1 MNDLEVFNFNDNE
14 VRTKIIN
21 NEPYFALTDVCKILG
36 LDQPSRVKARLKES
50 GVTTS
55 KVSDN
60 SGFGASRTYEMNFI
74 DEPNLYKCIFQSRKA
89 EAEKFQD
96 WVTTEVLPKIRKH
109 GMYAT
114 DELLESPDLLIQVA
128 QKLKEE
134 KEARRI
140 AEEQAEQRRLLL
152 EEQKPKVV
160 FADAVATSQ
169 TSILIRDLAKL
180 LKQNGVDIGEKR
192 VFRWL
197 RENGYLIKQSK
208 NGNTPT
214 QKAMDQGLFEVKET
228 SITHGNGI
236 ITTHFT
242 SKVTGKGQIYF
253 INKLKKEIEQ
263 EIMSI

>member
-1 MNDLEVFNFNDNE
+1 MNELEIFDFNNNV
-14 VRTKIIN
+14 VRTKSIK
-21 NEPYFALTDVCKILG
+21 NEPYFALVDVCNILG
-36 LDQPSRVKARLKES
+36 LDQPSRVKTRLKES
-50 GVTTS
+50 GVTS
-55 KVSDN
+55 IKVSDN
-60 SGFGASRTYEMNFI
+60 SGFGAPRTYEMNFI

-114 DELLESPDLLIQVA
+114 DELINNPDLLIQVA
-128 QKLKEE
+128 SKLKEE

-192 VFRWL
+192 VFKWL

-214 QKAMDQGLFEVKET
+214 QKAMEQGLFEVKET

>member
-1 MNDLEVFNFNDNE
+1 MNDLEIFKFNNNE
-14 VRTKIIN
+14 VRTKVIN
-21 NEPYFALTDVCKILG
+21 NEPYFALTDVCKILEIANVG
-36 LDQPSRVKARLKES
+36 NVATRLHKEGIRS
-50 GVTTS
+50 MDIS
-55 KVSDN
+55 EN
-60 SGFGASRTYEMNFI
+60 SGFGAIRTYKINFI
-74 DEPNLYKCIFQSRKA
+74 NELNLYKCIFQSRKA

-96 WVTTEVLPKIRKH
+96 WVTTEVLPKIRKY

-114 DELLESPDLLIQVA
+114 DELINNPDLLIQVA
-128 QKLKEE
+128 SKLKEE

-214 QKAMDQGLFEVKET
+214 QKAMEQGLFEVKET

>member
-1 MNDLEVFNFNDNE
+1 MNELEIFDFNGNE

-21 NEPYFALTDVCKILG
+21 NEPYFALVDVCNILG
-36 LDQPSRVKARLKES
+36 LDQPSRVKTRLKES
-50 GVTTS
+50 GVTS
-55 KVSDN
+55 IKVSDN
-60 SGFGASRTYEMNFI
+60 SGFGALRTYEMNFI

-96 WVTTEVLPKIRKH
+96 WVTSEVLPKIRKH

-114 DELLESPDLLIQVA
+114 DELINNPDLLIQVA
-128 QKLKEE
+128 SKLKEE

-152 EEQKPKVV
+152 EEQRPKVV
-160 FADAVATSQ
+160 FADAVSTSQ

-180 LKQNGVDIGEKR
+180 LKQNGIEVGEKR
-192 VFRWL
+192 VFEWL
-197 RENGYLIKQSK
+197 RRNGYLIKQSK

-214 QKAMDQGLFEVKET
+214 QKAMEQGLFEVKET

-253 INKLKKEIEQ
+253 INKIKKEFEKIGE
-263 EIMSI
+263 

>member
-1 MNDLEVFNFNDNE
+1 MNELEIFDFNGNE
-14 VRTKIIN
+14 VRTKLIN
-21 NEPYFALTDVCKILG
+21 NEPYFALTDVCRIL
-36 LDQPSRVKARLKES
+36 DITNARDTKTRLSED
-50 GVTTS
+50 GVVTTD
-55 KVSDN
+55 VSDN
-60 SGFGASRTYEMNFI
+60 SGFGASRTYKMNFI
-74 DEPNLYKCIFQSRKA
+74 NEANLYMCIFQSRKE
-89 EAEKFQD
+89 EAKKFQD

-114 DELLESPDLLIQVA
+114 DELINNPDLLIQVA
-128 QKLKEE
+128 SKLKEE

-140 AEEQAEQRRLLL
+140 AEEQAEKHRLLL
-152 EEQKPKVV
+152 EEQRPKVI

>member
-1 MNDLEVFNFNDNE
+1 MNELEIFKFENKE
-14 VRTKIIN
+14 VRTKVIN
-21 NEPYFALTDVCKILG
+21 NEPYFALADVCKILDIG
-36 LDQPSRVKARLKES
+36 NPSDVVYRLKKE
-50 GVTTS
+50 GIELLERT
-55 KVSDN
+55 DN
-60 SGFGASRTYEMNFI
+60 LGFGRRRTYKMNFVN
-74 DEPNLYKCIFQSRKA
+74 ESNLYRCIFNSRKP

-96 WVTTEVLPKIRKH
+96 WVTSEMLPSIRKH

-114 DELLESPDLLIQVA
+114 KELLESPDLLIQVA

-192 VFRWL
+192 VFKWL

-214 QKAMDQGLFEVKET
+214 QKAMEQGLFEVKET

>member
-1 MNDLEVFNFNDNE
+1 MNDLEIFKFNNNE
-14 VRTKIIN
+14 VRTKVIN
-21 NEPYFALTDVCKILG
+21 NEPYFALADVCKILDIG
-36 LDQPSRVKARLKES
+36 NPSDVVYRLKKE
-50 GVTTS
+50 GIELLERT
-55 KVSDN
+55 DN
-60 SGFGASRTYEMNFI
+60 LGFGRKRTYKMNFVN
-74 DEPNLYKCIFQSRKA
+74 ESNLYRCIFNSRKP

-96 WVTTEVLPKIRKH
+96 WVTSEMLPSIRKH

-114 DELLESPDLLIQVA
+114 DELINNPDLLIQVA
-128 QKLKEE
+128 SKLKEE

-140 AEEQAEQRRLLL
+140 AEEQA
-152 EEQKPKVV
+152 
-160 FADAVATSQ
+160 
-169 TSILIRDLAKL
+169 
-180 LKQNGVDIGEKR
+180 GVDIGEKR
-192 VFRWL
+192 IFRWL

-214 QKAMDQGLFEVKET
+214 QKAMEQGLFEVKET

-253 INKLKKEIEQ
+253 INKLKKEIEK

>member
-21 NEPYFALTDVCKILG
+21 NKPYFNLNDVCGILG
-36 LDQPSRVKARLKES
+36 LEQPSRVKSRLTED

-55 KVSDN
+55 KVIDRL
-60 SGFGASRTYEMNFI
+60 GRTQEVNFI
-74 DEPNLYKCIFQSRKA
+74 DESNLYMCIFQSRKE
-89 EAEKFQD
+89 EAKAFQK
-96 WVTTEVLPKIRKH
+96 WVTTEVLPKIRKY

-114 DELLESPDLLIQVA
+114 EELLESPDLLIQVA

>member
-1 MNDLEVFNFNDNE
+1 MNELEIFKFENKE
-14 VRTKIIN
+14 VRTKVID
-21 NEPYFALTDVCKILG
+21 NEPYFALTDVCKILEITNVG
-36 LDQPSRVKARLKES
+36 NVAARLHKGGIRNMDISE
-50 GVTTS
+50 
-55 KVSDN
+55 N
-60 SGFGASRTYEMNFI
+60 SGFGAIRTYKINFI
-74 DEPNLYKCIFQSRKA
+74 NESNLYKCIFQSRKA

-96 WVTTEVLPKIRKH
+96 WVTTEVLPKIRKY

-114 DELLESPDLLIQVA
+114 DELINNPELLIQVA
-128 QKLKEE
+128 SKLKEE

>member
-1 MNDLEVFNFNDNE
+1 MNELEIFDFNGNE

-21 NEPYFALTDVCKILG
+21 NEPYFALVDVCNILG
-36 LDQPSRVKARLKES
+36 LDQPSRVKTRLKES
-50 GVTTS
+50 GVTS
-55 KVSDN
+55 IKVSDN
-60 SGFGASRTYEMNFI
+60 SGFGALRTYEMNFI

-96 WVTTEVLPKIRKH
+96 WVTSEVLPKIRKH

-114 DELLESPDLLIQVA
+114 DELINNPDLLIQVA
-128 QKLKEE
+128 SKLKEE

-140 AEEQAEQRRLLL
+140 AEEQVEQHRLLL
-152 EEQKPKVV
+152 EEQRPKVV
-160 FADAVATSQ
+160 FADAVSTSQ

-180 LKQNGVDIGEKR
+180 LKQNGIEVGEKR
-192 VFRWL
+192 VFEWL
-197 RENGYLIKQSK
+197 RRNGYLIKQSK

-214 QKAMDQGLFEVKET
+214 QKAMEQGLFEVKET

-253 INKLKKEIEQ
+253 INKIKKEFEKIGE
-263 EIMSI
+263 

>member
-1 MNDLEVFNFNDNE
+1 MNELEVFNFNDNE

-21 NEPYFALTDVCKILG
+21 NEPYFALVDVCNILG
-36 LDQPSRVKARLKES
+36 LDQPSRVKTRLKES
-50 GVTTS
+50 GVTTI

-60 SGFGASRTYEMNFI
+60 SGFGGIRTYKINFI
-74 DEPNLYKCIFQSRKA
+74 NESNLYKCIFQSRKA

-114 DELLESPDLLIQVA
+114 DELINNPDLLIQVA
-128 QKLKEE
+128 SKLKEE

-192 VFRWL
+192 IFKWL

-214 QKAMDQGLFEVKET
+214 QKAMEQGLFEVKET

>member
-1 MNDLEVFNFNDNE
+1 MNELEIFDFNGNE

-21 NEPYFALTDVCKILG
+21 NEPYFALVDVCNILG
-36 LDQPSRVKARLKES
+36 LDQPSRVKTRLKES
-50 GVTTS
+50 GVTS
-55 KVSDN
+55 IKVSDN
-60 SGFGASRTYEMNFI
+60 SGFGALRTYEMNFI

-96 WVTTEVLPKIRKH
+96 WVTSEVLPKIRKH

-114 DELLESPDLLIQVA
+114 DELINNPDLLIQVA
-128 QKLKEE
+128 SKLKEE

-140 AEEQAEQRRLLL
+140 AEEQVEQHRLLL
-152 EEQKPKVV
+152 EEQRPKVV

-180 LKQNGVDIGEKR
+180 LKQNGIEVGEKR
-192 VFRWL
+192 VFEWL
-197 RENGYLIKQSK
+197 RRNGYLIKQSK

-214 QKAMDQGLFEVKET
+214 QKAMEQGLFEVKET

-253 INKLKKEIEQ
+253 INKIKKEFEKIGE
-263 EIMSI
+263 

>member
-14 VRTKIIN
+14 VRTKVIN
-21 NEPYFALTDVCKILG
+21 NEPYFALVDVCKILG
-36 LDQPSRVKARLKES
+36 LESPSKVKERLKIR
-50 GVTTS
+50 GVRTIQ
-55 KVSDN
+55 VSDN
-60 SGFGASRTYEMNFI
+60 AGFGGTRSYIMNFI

-96 WVTTEVLPKIRKH
+96 WVTTEVLPKIRKY

-114 DELLESPDLLIQVA
+114 DELINSPDLLIQVA
-128 QKLKEE
+128 SKLKEE

-192 VFRWL
+192 IFKWL

>member
-1 MNDLEVFNFNDNE
+1 MNDLEIFKFNNNE
-14 VRTKIIN
+14 VRTKVIN
-21 NEPYFALTDVCKILG
+21 NEPYFALADVCKILDIG
-36 LDQPSRVKARLKES
+36 NPSDVVYRLKKE
-50 GVTTS
+50 GIELLERT
-55 KVSDN
+55 DN
-60 SGFGASRTYEMNFI
+60 LGFGRKRTYKMNFVN
-74 DEPNLYKCIFQSRKA
+74 ESNLYRCIFNSRKP

-96 WVTTEVLPKIRKH
+96 WVTSEMLPSIRKH

-114 DELLESPDLLIQVA
+114 DELINNPDLLIQVA
-128 QKLKEE
+128 SKLKEE

-192 VFRWL
+192 IFRWL

-214 QKAMDQGLFEVKET
+214 QKAMEQGLFEVKET

>member
-1 MNDLEVFNFNDNE
+1 MNELEIFKFENNE
-14 VRTKIIN
+14 VRTKVIN
-21 NEPYFALTDVCKILG
+21 NEPYFALTDVCKILEIANVG
-36 LDQPSRVKARLKES
+36 NVATRLHKEGIRS
-50 GVTTS
+50 MDIS
-55 KVSDN
+55 EI
-60 SGFGASRTYEMNFI
+60 SGFGGIRTYKINFI
-74 DEPNLYKCIFQSRKA
+74 NESNLYKCIFQSRKT

-96 WVTTEVLPKIRKH
+96 WVITEVLPKIRKH

-114 DELLESPDLLIQVA
+114 DELINNPDLLIQVA

-140 AEEQAEQRRLLL
+140 AEEQVEQHRLLL

-214 QKAMDQGLFEVKET
+214 QKAMEQGLFEVKET

-253 INKLKKEIEQ
+253 INKLKKEIEK

>member
-1 MNDLEVFNFNDNE
+1 MNDLEIFKFNNNE
-14 VRTKIIN
+14 VRTKVIN
-21 NEPYFALTDVCKILG
+21 NEPYFALADVCKILDIG
-36 LDQPSRVKARLKES
+36 NPSDVVYRLKKE
-50 GVTTS
+50 GIELLERT
-55 KVSDN
+55 DN
-60 SGFGASRTYEMNFI
+60 LGFGRKRTYKMNFVN
-74 DEPNLYKCIFQSRKA
+74 ESNLYRCIFNSRKP

-96 WVTTEVLPKIRKH
+96 WVTSEMLPSIRKH

-114 DELLESPDLLIQVA
+114 DELINNPDLLIQVA
-128 QKLKEE
+128 SKLKEE

-192 VFRWL
+192 IFKWL

-214 QKAMDQGLFEVKET
+214 QKAMEQGLFEVKET

>member
-1 MNDLEVFNFNDNE
+1 MNELEIFDFNGNE

-21 NEPYFALTDVCKILG
+21 NEPYFALVDVCNILG
-36 LDQPSRVKARLKES
+36 LDQPSRVKTRLKDS
-50 GVTTS
+50 GVTS
-55 KVSDN
+55 IKVSDN
-60 SGFGASRTYEMNFI
+60 SGFGALRTYEMNFI

-96 WVTTEVLPKIRKH
+96 WVTSEVLPKIRKH

-114 DELLESPDLLIQVA
+114 DELINNPDLLIQVA
-128 QKLKEE
+128 SKLKEE

-152 EEQKPKVV
+152 EEQRPKVV
-160 FADAVATSQ
+160 FADAVSTSQ

-180 LKQNGVDIGEKR
+180 LKQNGIEVGEKR
-192 VFRWL
+192 VFEWL
-197 RENGYLIKQSK
+197 RRNGYLIKQSK

-214 QKAMDQGLFEVKET
+214 QKAMEQGLFEVKET

-253 INKLKKEIEQ
+253 INKIKKEFEKIGE
-263 EIMSI
+263 

>member
-1 MNDLEVFNFNDNE
+1 MNELEIFDFNGNE

-21 NEPYFALTDVCKILG
+21 NEPYFALVDVCNILG
-36 LDQPSRVKARLKES
+36 LDQPSRVKTRLKES
-50 GVTTS
+50 GVTS
-55 KVSDN
+55 IKVSDN
-60 SGFGASRTYEMNFI
+60 SGFGALRTYEMNFI

-96 WVTTEVLPKIRKH
+96 WVTTEVLPKIRKY

-114 DELLESPDLLIQVA
+114 DELINNPDLLIQVA
-128 QKLKEE
+128 SKLKEE

-140 AEEQAEQRRLLL
+140 AEEQVEQHRLLL
-152 EEQKPKVV
+152 EEQRPKVV

-192 VFRWL
+192 IFKWL

-236 ITTHFT
+236 ITTYFT

>member
-1 MNDLEVFNFNDNE
+1 MNDLEIFKFNNNE
-14 VRTKIIN
+14 VRTKVIN
-21 NEPYFALTDVCKILG
+21 NEPYFALADVCKILDIG
-36 LDQPSRVKARLKES
+36 NPSDVVYRLKKKGIELLER
-50 GVTTS
+50 T
-55 KVSDN
+55 DN
-60 SGFGASRTYEMNFI
+60 LGFGRKRTYKMNFVN
-74 DEPNLYKCIFQSRKA
+74 ESNLYRCIFNSRKP

-96 WVTTEVLPKIRKH
+96 WVTSEMLPSIRKH

-114 DELLESPDLLIQVA
+114 DELINNPDLLIQVA
-128 QKLKEE
+128 SKLKEE

-192 VFRWL
+192 IFRWL

-214 QKAMDQGLFEVKET
+214 QKAMEQGLFEVKET

-253 INKLKKEIEQ
+253 INKLKKEIEK

>member
-1 MNDLEVFNFNDNE
+1 MNDLEIFKFNNNE
-14 VRTKIIN
+14 VRTKVIN
-21 NEPYFALTDVCKILG
+21 NEPYFALADVCKILDIG
-36 LDQPSRVKARLKES
+36 NPSDVVYRLKKE
-50 GVTTS
+50 GIELLERT
-55 KVSDN
+55 DN
-60 SGFGASRTYEMNFI
+60 LGFGRKRTYKMNFVN
-74 DEPNLYKCIFQSRKA
+74 ESNLYRCIFNSRKP

-96 WVTTEVLPKIRKH
+96 WVTSEMLPSIRKH

-114 DELLESPDLLIQVA
+114 DELINNPDLLIQVA
-128 QKLKEE
+128 SKLKEE

-192 VFRWL
+192 IFRWL

-214 QKAMDQGLFEVKET
+214 QKAMEQGLFEVKET

-253 INKLKKEIEQ
+253 INKLKKEIEK

>member
-1 MNDLEVFNFNDNE
+1 MNELEIFKFENKE
-14 VRTKIIN
+14 VRTKVIN
-21 NEPYFALTDVCKILG
+21 NEPYFALADVCKILDIG
-36 LDQPSRVKARLKES
+36 NPSDVVYRLKKE
-50 GVTTS
+50 GIELLERT
-55 KVSDN
+55 DN
-60 SGFGASRTYEMNFI
+60 LGFGRKRTYKMNFVN
-74 DEPNLYKCIFQSRKA
+74 ESNLYRCIFNSRKP

-96 WVTTEVLPKIRKH
+96 WVTSEMLPSIRKH

-114 DELLESPDLLIQVA
+114 EELLESPDLLIQVA

-169 TSILIRDLAKL
+169 TSILVRDLAKL

>member
-1 MNDLEVFNFNDNE
+1 MNELEVFKFNDNE
-14 VRTKIIN
+14 VRTKLIN
-21 NEPYFALTDVCKILG
+21 NEPYFALADVCKILELG
-36 LDQPSRVKARLKES
+36 NPSQVKTRLKER
-50 GVTTS
+50 GVIS
-55 KVSDN
+55 NEVSDN
-60 SGFGASRTYEMNFI
+60 TGFGSTRSYIMNFI

-96 WVTTEVLPKIRKH
+96 WVTSEMLPSIRKH

-114 DELLESPDLLIQVA
+114 KELLESPDLLIQVA

-253 INKLKKEIEQ
+253 INKLKKEIEK

>member
-1 MNDLEVFNFNDNE
+1 MNELEIFKFENNE
-14 VRTKIIN
+14 ARTKVIN
-21 NEPYFALTDVCKILG
+21 NEPYFALTDVCKILEIANVG
-36 LDQPSRVKARLKES
+36 NVATRLHKEGIRNMDIS
-50 GVTTS
+50 EISV
-55 KVSDN
+55 
-60 SGFGASRTYEMNFI
+60 FGGIRTYKINFI
-74 DEPNLYKCIFQSRKA
+74 NESNLYKCIFQSRKA

-96 WVTTEVLPKIRKH
+96 WVTTEVLPKIRKY

-114 DELLESPDLLIQVA
+114 DELINNPDLLIQVA
-128 QKLKEE
+128 SKLKEE

-192 VFRWL
+192 IFKWL

-214 QKAMDQGLFEVKET
+214 QKAMEQGLFEVKET

-242 SKVTGKGQIYF
+242 SKITGKGQIYF

>member
-1 MNDLEVFNFNDNE
+1 MNDLEIFKFNNNE
-14 VRTKIIN
+14 VRTKVIK
-21 NEPYFALTDVCKILG
+21 NEPYFALADVCKILDIG
-36 LDQPSRVKARLKES
+36 NPSDVVYRLKKE
-50 GVTTS
+50 GIELLERT
-55 KVSDN
+55 DN
-60 SGFGASRTYEMNFI
+60 LGFGRRRTYKMNFVN
-74 DEPNLYKCIFQSRKA
+74 ESNLYRCIFNSRKP

-96 WVTTEVLPKIRKH
+96 WVTSEMLPSIRKH

-114 DELLESPDLLIQVA
+114 DELINNPDLLIQVA
-128 QKLKEE
+128 SKLKEE

>member
-1 MNDLEVFNFNDNE
+1 MNELEIFKFENNE
-14 VRTKIIN
+14 VRTKVIN
-21 NEPYFALTDVCKILG
+21 NEPYFALTDVCKILEIANVG
-36 LDQPSRVKARLKES
+36 NVATRLHKEGIRSMDISEISR
-50 GVTTS
+50 
-55 KVSDN
+55 
-60 SGFGASRTYEMNFI
+60 FGGIRTYKINFI
-74 DEPNLYKCIFQSRKA
+74 NESNLYKCIFQSRKA

-96 WVTTEVLPKIRKH
+96 WVTTEVLPKIRKY

-114 DELLESPDLLIQVA
+114 EELLESPDLLIQVA

-192 VFRWL
+192 IFKWL

>member
-1 MNDLEVFNFNDNE
+1 MNDLEIFKFNNNE
-14 VRTKIIN
+14 VRTKVIN
-21 NEPYFALTDVCKILG
+21 NEPYFALADVCKILDIG
-36 LDQPSRVKARLKES
+36 NPSDVVYRLKKE
-50 GVTTS
+50 GIELLERT
-55 KVSDN
+55 DN
-60 SGFGASRTYEMNFI
+60 LGFGRKRTYKMNFVN
-74 DEPNLYKCIFQSRKA
+74 ESNLYRCIFNSRKP

-96 WVTTEVLPKIRKH
+96 WVTSEMLPSIRKH

-114 DELLESPDLLIQVA
+114 DELINNPDLLIQVA
-128 QKLKEE
+128 SKLKEE